1 MAISSVQSG
10 YSLMQQSQS
19 LANQAARDIAER
31 SADRGYDRFE
41 QKQQEERLTDK
52 RAEEEQSAQR
62 NTADSGATAND
73 TRSDQGMNFNRLNT
87 DPNEPHTRAK
97 ELTQSHVDSLL
108 QLNQAKT
115 YNQVGANVVQR
126 SNDIVGTMLDTHV

>member
-19 LANQAARDIAER
+19 LANQAARDIA
-31 SADRGYDRFE
+31 DRTGNNNRLEQNTNEDRMAN
-41 QKQQEERLTDK
+41 K
-52 RAEEEQSAQR
+52 RAEEETTTQR
-62 NTADSGATAND
+62 NDPNAPTANNTND
-73 TRSDQGMNFNRLNT
+73 EQGLGFNRVE
-87 DPNEPHTRAK
+87 DSK
-97 ELTQSHVDSLL
+97 EASESKDKPKQITQSHVDSLL

-126 SNDIVGTMLDTHV
+126 SNEIVGTMLDTHV